1 MKNELDVLASEFP
14 VLSEKGSYKYLNE
27 VAGKGEYFQ
36 VSWQKLE
43 DEFVAL
49 YGKQEIPIISL
60 NNDILFEEEV

>member
-14 VLSEKGSYKYLNE
+14 ILSEKGSYKYLKE

-36 VSWQKLE
+36 VAWQKLE

>member
-14 VLSEKGSYKYLNE
+14 VLSEKGSYKYLKE
-27 VAGKGEYFQ
+27 VGGKGEYFQ
-36 VSWQKLE
+36 VAWQKLE

>member
-14 VLSEKGSYKYLNE
+14 VLSEKGSYKYLKE
-27 VAGKGEYFQ
+27 VAGKGEHFQ